1 MQRRWWRFRDLHRT
15 RLTGSLAS
23 PFQPEIGRV
32 AFASASVVPL
42 RKEAS
47 DAAEQVSQLLIGE
60 SAEVLAHGARDWVQ
74 VRCGHDGYEGWCDGK
89 MMQAAAGF
97 EPNYLLR
104 SACTRVVWGGSGS
117 RWLPAG
123 GWLQSQEGQLF
134 APCGTSVRIE
144 QPLLDAGWREWLGA
158 PYQWGGRTAMGVDCS
173 GLMQVLARVTQP
185 DAFVDRDAAD
195 QIQLGHPIAFPDH
208 TAGDWAFF
216 HNPSGRVVH
225 VGLLVAQG
233 TILHAAGEVRLD
245 QLTEEGIVRTLP
257 DGSALLTH
265 ALAGIRRHPWSLAAD
280 RSNGEQR

>member
-1 MQRRWWRFRDLHRT
+1 
-15 RLTGSLAS
+15 
-23 PFQPEIGRV
+23 
-32 AFASASVVPL
+32 
-42 RKEAS
+42 
-47 DAAEQVSQLLIGE
+47 
-60 SAEVLAHGARDWVQ
+60 
-74 VRCGHDGYEGWCDGK
+74 
-89 MMQAAAGF
+89 
-97 EPNYLLR
+97 
-104 SACTRVVWGGSGS
+104 
-117 RWLPAG
+117 
-123 GWLQSQEGQLF
+123 
-134 APCGTSVRIE
+134 
-144 QPLLDAGWREWLGA
+144 
-158 PYQWGGRTAMGVDCS
+158 
-173 GLMQVLARVTQP
+173 MQVLARVTQP